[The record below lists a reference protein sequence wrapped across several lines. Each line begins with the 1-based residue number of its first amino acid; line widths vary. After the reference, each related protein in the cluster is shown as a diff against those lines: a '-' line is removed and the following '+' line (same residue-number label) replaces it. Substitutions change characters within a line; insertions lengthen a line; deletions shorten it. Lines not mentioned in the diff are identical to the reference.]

1 MKLEQKHHQ
10 GLFFLLYVLHKNETF
25 YLWIVGHIQP
35 KGLMIT

>member
-10 GLFFLLYVLHKNETF
+10 GLFLLYVLYKNETF